1 MPDLSAID
9 TVRAIAD
16 PVHDVGTAIY
26 LSPDVAARAETGGYA
41 NPFAFYFAGR
51 GGMLGDV
58 DAEVVAAAFGW
69 FNPDVVS
76 ALYAEGRDVHGA
88 RGAGERM
95 MEATA
100 LWGDDHLAGVDA
112 DVLARFVE
120 LAERLVD
127 GAEASGLPL
136 FAAWRSRPRASS
148 VPGRAAQLC
157 QILREWRGAVHLVA
171 TTAVG
176 LSPLEAILT
185 NEGPGQAAFFGWPE
199 PFPDCGAISH
209 RHAEAEEI
217 TDRLCAVQVE
227 RLLSRGE
234 RAELVAGV
242 AEIAVVALAG

>member
-1 MPDLSAID
+1 MPELSALD

-16 PVHDVGTAIY
+16 PAHDVGTAIF

-58 DAEVVAAAFGW
+58 DPEVVAATFGW

-76 ALYAEGRDVHGA
+76 LLYTEGRDVHGA

-112 DVLARFVE
+112 DVLARFVD

-136 FAAWRSRPRASS
+136 FAAWRTRPRATS
-148 VPGRAAQLC
+148 VPGRVAQLC
-157 QILREWRGAVHLVA
+157 QILREWRGAIHLVA

-199 PFPDCGAISH
+199 PFPDCSALSDLHGE
-209 RHAEAEEI
+209 AEAI
-217 TDRLCAVQVE
+217 TDRLCAVQIE
-227 RLLSRGE
+227 RLLSGEE
-234 RAELVAGV
+234 RAGLADAMAAVA
-242 AEIAVVALAG
+242 AAALAG